1 MTSLLS
7 LLCELTQPLTNKQ
20 KKENNQTPT
29 ILHGTG
35 RTKNN
40 ISSQESGSKMDPFCI
55 LLYTLSNLVKRY
67 VKDYMK
73 FDPWRKKNMLLCY
86 LTARRN
92 CFLSV

>member
-29 ILHGTG
+29 ILRGTG

-40 ISSQESGSKMDPFCI
+40 ISSQESGSKMEPF
-55 LLYTLSNLVKRY
+55 LYSPLY
-67 VKDYMK
+67 PFK
-73 FDPWRKKNMLLCY
+73 FSEKICEGLY
-86 LTARRN
+86 E
-92 CFLSV
+92 V